1 MKLAAARAL
10 TKPLTQA
17 LGAAFATAKAHIL
30 STARSSRRID
40 SSEQAEKIQQAW
52 LQTFYVEFI
61 SVVERTIAVGRD
73 GSATV
78 EVNDIFDRTRVYI
91 ADKLSF

>member
-1 MKLAAARAL
+1 MKLAAARAT

-17 LGAAFATAKAHIL
+17 LGAAFASAKAHIL

-40 SSEQAEKIQQAW
+40 SSDQAW

-61 SVVERTIAVGRD
+61 SVVERNIAVTCAVGGD
-73 GSATV
+73 VIATV
-78 EVNDIFDRTRVYI
+78 EVNDVLDRTRVYI